1 MTSNIIK
8 KCKIFNVNITQQS
21 KVDCKTVFVIVI
33 SEILLSLV
41 AFACAFI
48 SIGQN
53 DATNTTTS
61 P

>member
-1 MTSNIIK
+1 M
-8 KCKIFNVNITQQS
+8 NITQQS